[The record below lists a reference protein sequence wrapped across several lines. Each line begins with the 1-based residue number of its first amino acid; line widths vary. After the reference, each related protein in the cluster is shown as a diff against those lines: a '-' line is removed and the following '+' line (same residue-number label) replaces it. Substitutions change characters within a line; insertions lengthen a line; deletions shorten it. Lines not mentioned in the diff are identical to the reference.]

1 MAKAKKEKIYPQDEA
16 PDLGSIVAVPNQESK
31 ASGLREYRL
40 LSKDISLLNS
50 KVTYCATGSTA
61 YVVDTGAV
69 YMFHEETKTWYEQ

>member
-50 KVTYCATGSTA
+50 KVT
-61 YVVDTGAV
+61 
-69 YMFHEETKTWYEQ
+69 